1 MSTYYLTGRVTRSL
15 ALTDT
20 EVMST
25 VDLFVS
31 MMEEA
36 TGVLKEAASYCPSV
50 SVMKKWLHD
59 HPVEEAGP
67 VHVLIQRKLTRELE
81 KVIDE
86 AIYYMQ
92 RYNQIFLN
100 EGHLLK
106 ALCKSNHPYWL
117 SFVCDCEIPVERIA
131 MRTIYARNLERSLH
145 DLSFLERSN
154 DIERAAY
161 SEKEE
166 VLSFVRENFSSKWA
180 DTVSEAFNQQV
191 MPLFLAKNEKKIV
204 GFAVY
209 DTYEQRSQHFG
220 PMGVLVSERK
230 RGIGERLV
238 KRCLQDMKAKG
249 YESVIFYEAGPIEFY
264 EKVCGAQLLPQ

>member
-1 MSTYYLTGRVTRSL
+1 
-15 ALTDT
+15 
-20 EVMST
+20 MST
-25 VDLFVS
+25 VDLFVG

-50 SVMKKWLHD
+50 SVMKEWLHA
-59 HPVEEAGP
+59 HPPEKEGC
-67 VHVLIQRKLTRELE
+67 VHTMIQQKVTTELK
-81 KVIDE
+81 KVVDE
-86 AIYYMQ
+86 AICYME

-117 SFVCDCEIPVERIA
+117 SFVHKCTIPIEKIA
-131 MRTIYARNLERSLH
+131 ACTIYARNLERSLH
-145 DLSFLERSN
+145 DLSWSMRSN

-166 VLSFVRENFSSKWA
+166 VLSFVRENFSSQWA
-180 DTVSEAFNQQV
+180 DTVSGAFTKEII
-191 MPLFLAKNEKKIV
+191 PLFLAKNEKKIV

-238 KRCLQDMKAKG
+238 KSCLQDMKSKG
-249 YESVIFYEAGPIEFY
+249 YPSVIFYEAGPIEFY